1 MIPIGEGDDSI
12 VWKKSQPGERVLP
25 NVFLTVVYVVQILLR
40 IIWIFDNQSST
51 QPITVLGPVVA
62 VIPEC
67 SLNKRSSELVDTFD
81 INKGKYRLFRDRKI
95 IREAFVWYNGTL
107 GDKRRTIGVV
117 SVLLE
122 DAMPML

>member
-12 VWKKSQPGERVLP
+12 VWKKSQPSERVLP

-62 VIPEC
+62 VIPKC
-67 SLNKRSSELVDTFD
+67 PLNK
-81 INKGKYRLFRDRKI
+81 
-95 IREAFVWYNGTL
+95 
-107 GDKRRTIGVV
+107 
-117 SVLLE
+117 
-122 DAMPML
+122 